1 MRAPPRKPG
10 RRRGTIQPQLRDGH
24 PGRSRPLFNAD
35 PQPIRNGDLA
45 NVSANL
51 LGLNAVPGSL
61 WCQDLSLTW
70 HN

>member
-1 MRAPPRKPG
+1 MF
-10 RRRGTIQPQLRDGH
+10 D
-24 PGRSRPLFNAD
+24 AD

-51 LGLNAVPGSL
+51 LGLSAVPGSL
-61 WCQDLSLTW
+61 WGQDLSLTW